1 MTRRADLLT
10 CLFALA
16 CAALSLAGSFVALRA
31 TSPTVR
37 SSELGTIAFTAAPTR
52 NPRLDVYVPIVDWG
66 VRARPYGVPLAIELQ
81 VRTLDRDTAAAAVR
95 SGKPAEANIPLLR
108 NELSQVVEHGLLRA
122 GFAALIGGILGGFV
136 AGALLAAFG
145 RSRHWLAAGAGT
157 GLATSLAC
165 VAFFAVS
172 LTHLDPR
179 SFRELEF
186 YAHGEELPR
195 LLAFS
200 EEVLEAGE
208 TYADSYDRALDGLT
222 PLIAAAGERRETL
235 PPTRSLLVA
244 SDLHSNGL
252 VLPGLEQYAAGK
264 PVFLVGDL
272 TQIGAR
278 YEADAIPALANLG
291 EPVVAVSGN
300 HDSQRFMRAAVR
312 AGIVV
317 LTRRGRMNAD
327 GSADGQPVVSVDG
340 LRVAGFEDP
349 QERAHGGLAS
359 RIELHEETL
368 ADAEERFLAWFE
380 ALPERP
386 DVVLVHRHSLAHSL
400 LDLLATDEGAP
411 LLILTGHDHE
421 QHVDQRG
428 EHVLVDGGTL
438 GAGGAFGIGEEHA
451 GFIQLHLD
459 ADNNLRAADLI
470 EVEPV
475 SGGASARRLVFDP
488 REPETPR
495 RHALEKEWGG
505 VHRIG
510 IRPS

>member
-1 MTRRADLLT
+1 MTRRAVLLT
-10 CLFALA
+10 CLLA
-16 CAALSLAGSFVALRA
+16 CACAVLSLLGSFVALRA

-37 SSELGTIAFTAAPTR
+37 SSELGTIAFTAGPSR
-52 NPRLDVYVPIVDWG
+52 DPRLDVYVPIVDWG
-66 VRARPYGVPLAIELQ
+66 VRAHPYGVPLAIELQ

-95 SGKPAEANIPLLR
+95 SGRPAQANIPLLR
-108 NELSQVVEHGLLRA
+108 SELSEVVEHGLMRA
-122 GFAALIGGILGGFV
+122 GFAALIGGILGGFI

-145 RSRHWLAAGAGT
+145 RSRHWLAGGAGT

-172 LTHLDPR
+172 LAHLDPR

-222 PLIAAAGERRETL
+222 TLIAAAGDRHEAL
-235 PPTRSLLVA
+235 PATRSLLVA
-244 SDLHSNGL
+244 SDLHSNSL

-264 PVFLVGDL
+264 PVFLAGDL
-272 TQIGAR
+272 TQISAH
-278 YEADAIPALANLG
+278 YEADVIPALAKLG

-300 HDSQRFMRAAVR
+300 HDSRRFMRAAAR

-317 LTRRGRMNAD
+317 LTSRGRLRAD
-327 GSADGQPVVSVDG
+327 GTTDGHPILHVDG

-349 QERAHGGLAS
+349 QEHGEGGLAS
-359 RIELHEETL
+359 RIGLHEETL
-368 ADAEERFLAWFE
+368 AGAQRQFLAWFE
-380 ALPERP
+380 SLPERP
-386 DVVLVHRHSLAHSL
+386 DVVLVHRHSFAHAL
-400 LDLLATDEGAP
+400 LELLATEQGAP
-411 LLILTGHDHE
+411 VLILTGHDHE
-421 QHVDQRG
+421 QHVDRLG
-428 EHVLVDGGTL
+428 RHVLVDGGTL
-438 GAGGAFGIGEEHA
+438 GAGGAFGIGEERA

-459 ADNNLRAADLI
+459 AANNLRAADLI

-475 SGGASARRLVFDP
+475 SGAASARRLVFEP
-488 REPETPR
+488 QEPEPPAE
-495 RHALEKEWGG
+495 AL
-505 VHRIG
+505 
-510 IRPS
+510 RP